1 MQDIQKW
8 IEFASFKEMPILMKM
23 VQIIDKLI
31 LVKKQTIHLDV
42 LEEFLRVLVGRH
54 VDIDVVY
61 QYWARQKDTSKS

>member
-1 MQDIQKW
+1 VQDIQKW